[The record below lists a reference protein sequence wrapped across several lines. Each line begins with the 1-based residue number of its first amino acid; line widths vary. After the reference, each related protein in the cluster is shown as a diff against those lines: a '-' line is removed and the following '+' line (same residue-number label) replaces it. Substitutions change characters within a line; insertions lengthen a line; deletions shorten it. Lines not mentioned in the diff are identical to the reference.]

1 MLYNRHCKDRDDLQR
16 RIQKLKDEGK
26 DPSLP
31 QRTDVAPPH
40 HRGQH
45 SANAGFSN
53 AQNPIMSSGGSS
65 SASHHQTYP
74 RPMSDSHNTVDESF
88 MVLGGQRSDPGDAF
102 NQFWN
107 ALQGMLDNIS
117 QPVAFATAPLSDLD
131 IPNDTTAQSG
141 SGSQTPPQNPHVYGG
156 IGLRRDN
163 SASRL
168 DSLTSRSNHDE
179 NYLSKWT
186 KRMGIGRQGSAAS
199 TSSTVKD
206 GFDDDEFDDEF
217 LEEGDD
223 LSGSFFLIPSGS
235 EASPAALRKENAS
248 LKAELAATQERL
260 KAAEHM
266 LKLRK
271 EQDMQLRNSIFEAQ
285 RVMSASGMLP
295 RPNSDMS
302 LLNFGK
308 HPAVPI
314 PSLKPNR
321 EAQYT
326 KRIKELEEELRA
338 MRAENEKNKL
348 MIVKFRERWEKL
360 KESAKRK
367 KEAKA
372 SAESGNAHSNV
383 RGQKIVEEPE
393 AEEALDGTNG

>member
-1 MLYNRHCKDRDDLQR
+1 
-16 RIQKLKDEGK
+16 
-26 DPSLP
+26 
-31 QRTDVAPPH
+31 
-40 HRGQH
+40 
-45 SANAGFSN
+45 
-53 AQNPIMSSGGSS
+53 
-65 SASHHQTYP
+65 
-74 RPMSDSHNTVDESF
+74 
-88 MVLGGQRSDPGDAF
+88 
-102 NQFWN
+102 
-107 ALQGMLDNIS
+107 MLDNIS

-217 LEEGDD
+217 LEEGMYFLSLSENEATVGNQTTVIGDD

-271 EQDMQLRNSIFEAQ
+271 EQDMQLRNSIFEVRSLLSPICNSSPSHTVQAQ

-338 MRAENEKNKL
+338 MRAENEKNVSSRMQSSTSKWL
-348 MIVKFRERWEKL
+348 TD
-360 KESAKRK
+360 A
-367 KEAKA
+367 AC
-372 SAESGNAHSNV
+372 
-383 RGQKIVEEPE
+383 
-393 AEEALDGTNG
+393 